1 MNKRIKRKVTKRVL
15 NKINND
21 EPLTKFEKRFFLKYL
36 YPNLKEVV
44 SAVVNALKKA
54 LPQLIEETTD
64 RVKELSVAFAE
75 AEQANIESTKKLES
89 VNKELYIY
97 TDNEP
102 AKAKVT
108 SGMQLVPENTKEPES
123 YFKQIVALDDEA
135 YKDESCKWLG
145 GIDIG
150 SAGKDLSIVN
160 QAYLNKH
167 SKQFQQSFSDVTD
180 ERINAGLIN
189 AETIDI
195 TNFNF
200 STPKNHHEIKSSVKE
215 TKWQKAKGKVKG
227 WFGK

>member
-21 EPLTKFEKRFFLKYL
+21 ESLTKFEKRFFMKYL
-36 YPNLKEVV
+36 FPTLKETVI
-44 SAVVNALKKA
+44 AVRKAIEKVLPTVIKIATEKVN
-54 LPQLIEETTD
+54 
-64 RVKELSVAFAE
+64 ELSSAMAE

-102 AKAKVT
+102 AKTKVT

-123 YFKQIVALDDEA
+123 YFKQIVTLNDEA
-135 YKDESCKWLG
+135 YKVESSKWLG

-160 QAYLNKH
+160 QAYLNKN
-167 SKQFQQSFSDVTD
+167 SKQFQHSFSDVTD

-200 STPKNHHEIKSSVKE
+200 STPENHHEIKSSVKE